1 MAPPSEQPLWVKI
14 LLNICDMRSVGV
26 GLASLGVLSAVVG
39 LGFLLGTILYVDRE
53 LYPNAGQFVRR
64 RSRMGSLMVFIGRRG
79 RDAML
84 FGKRIAEKELVLT
97 VTKTEADTSSREGGR
112 SFAAR
117 LPIKSV
123 K

>member
-39 LGFLLGTILYVDRE
+39 LGFLLGTILYVDWE

-64 RSRMGSLMVFIGRRG
+64 RSRLVSLLLFFGRRG
-79 RDAML
+79 RDA
-84 FGKRIAEKELVLT
+84 I
-97 VTKTEADTSSREGGR
+97 
-112 SFAAR
+112 
-117 LPIKSV
+117 
-123 K
+123 

>member
-64 RSRMGSLMVFIGRRG
+64 RSRLVSLLVFFGRRG
-79 RDAML
+79 RDA
-84 FGKRIAEKELVLT
+84 I
-97 VTKTEADTSSREGGR
+97 
-112 SFAAR
+112 
-117 LPIKSV
+117 
-123 K
+123 